1 MRVVSHEDLAGR
13 EQRRGEGSTARV
25 ATAVL
30 APALTPTAPEK
41 SEPVSHALAFFQ

>member
-13 EQRRGEGSTARV
+13 EQRRGEGSAARV

-30 APALTPTAPEK
+30 APALTLPQRPRN
-41 SEPVSHALAFFQ
+41 QNQ